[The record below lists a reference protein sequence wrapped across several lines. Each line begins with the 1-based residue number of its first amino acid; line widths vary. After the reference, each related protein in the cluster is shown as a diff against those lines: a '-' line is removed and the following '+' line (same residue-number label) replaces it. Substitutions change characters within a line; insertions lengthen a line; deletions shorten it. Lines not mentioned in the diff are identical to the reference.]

1 MFHKARLKAAA
12 MGLQGKR
19 SDTDMGVD
27 FAVVREKQGAYGLFF
42 IRNQA
47 LTNFRSK
54 ARSSNQIKA
63 TSMVSQEPNTN
74 TPRT

>member
-1 MFHKARLKAAA
+1 

-27 FAVVREKQGAYGLFF
+27 FAVVREKRGAYGLFL

>member
-19 SDTDMGVD
+19 SDIDMGID
-27 FAVVREKQGAYGLFF
+27 FAVVREKQGAYGLFL
-42 IRNQA
+42 IRNQV

-54 ARSSNQIKA
+54 ARSSNQIIA
-63 TSMVSQEPNTN
+63 TSMVSHEPSTK
-74 TPRT
+74 TPLK